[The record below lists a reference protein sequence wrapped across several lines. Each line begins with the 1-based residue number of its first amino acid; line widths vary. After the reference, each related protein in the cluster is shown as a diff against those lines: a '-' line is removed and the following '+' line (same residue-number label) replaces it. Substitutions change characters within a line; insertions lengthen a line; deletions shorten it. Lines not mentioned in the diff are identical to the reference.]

1 MGERRV
7 RPAAGA
13 GVELEL
19 GIEPEMGGEP
29 NQRIETETGGI
40 MLNTT
45 KAYGGM
51 LVAPHH
57 LAAQAGERVLAEG
70 GNAIEAMI
78 AAAAAIAVVYPHM
91 NSLGGDNFW
100 LIHEPGE
107 APIGIDACGGA
118 AELASIDFYREQGLD
133 AIPGRGPLAALT
145 VAGAPAGWDAALA
158 VSKGAWDGRLLLP
171 RLLEDAIAFARNGVA
186 VTGTQAANTAA
197 KRPEMGNAAGFAETY
212 CPGGEAPRIGERFLQ
227 PRLAASLETL
237 AREGLPSFYRGDLAR
252 SLARDLEAVGS
263 PLRLSDF
270 EAFQAR
276 RVEPLSVAVAGHRV
290 FNLPPPTQ
298 GLASLML
305 LGIAQHLDLGA
316 PGSFEFIHGL
326 LEATKRAFLVRDRH
340 VTDPDYM
347 TVDPA
352 SFLTPEVLKKAAKDI
367 DPATAMPW
375 PAPANAGDTVW
386 LGAID
391 REGRAVS
398 FIQSTYWEFG
408 SGVVLP
414 ESGIVWQ
421 NRGTSFSL
429 DRAHHNHLLPGR
441 RPFHTIQPALAQ
453 LSDGRVMAYGTMG
466 GEGQPQTQAM
476 LFARHVLMGQ
486 DLQEAVTAPRWLLG
500 RTWGS
505 AHTSVRIESR
515 FDPDVIEK
523 LKKSGHD
530 IELVGAFE
538 EIMGHA
544 GALVHH
550 PDGLIEGAA
559 DPRSDG
565 QARGF

>member
-1 MGERRV
+1 
-7 RPAAGA
+7 
-13 GVELEL
+13 
-19 GIEPEMGGEP
+19 
-29 NQRIETETGGI
+29 
-40 MLNTT
+40 MLQTAR
-45 KAYGGM
+45 AYGGM
-51 LVAPHH
+51 VVAPHH
-57 LAAQAGERVLAEG
+57 LAARAGERVLAEG
-70 GNAIEAMI
+70 GNAIEAMV

-107 APIGIDACGGA
+107 EPVGIDACGGA
-118 AELASIDFYREQGLD
+118 AALASIDFYREQGLT

-145 VAGAPAGWDAALA
+145 VAGAPSGWESALTL
-158 VSKGAWDGRLLLP
+158 SKGAWNGRLPLS
-171 RLLEDAIAFARNGVA
+171 RLLEDAIGYARDGVA
-186 VTGTQAANTAA
+186 VTETQAANTAA
-197 KRPEMGNAAGFAETY
+197 KLPEMNGSPGFAETY
-212 CPGGEAPRIGERFLQ
+212 CPQGRPPAVGERFLQ
-227 PRLAASLETL
+227 SRLADSLEVL
-237 AREGLPSFYRGDLAR
+237 AEQGLDGFYRGDLAR
-252 SLARDLEAVGS
+252 SLAKDLEVTGS
-263 PLRLSDF
+263 PLRLSDL
-270 EAFQAR
+270 EAFKAR
-276 RVEPLSVAVAGHRV
+276 RVDPLSVEVGGHRV
-290 FNLPPPTQ
+290 FNMPPPTQ

-305 LGIAQHLDLGA
+305 LGIAQHLDLGT
-316 PGSFEFIHGL
+316 PGSFEFAHGL

-347 TVDPA
+347 TVEPA
-352 SFLTPEVLKKAAKDI
+352 SFLTPELLRENAKKI
-367 DPATAMPW
+367 DPAKAMPW

-429 DRAHHNHLLPGR
+429 DPEHHNHLLPGR

-453 LSDGRVMAYGTMG
+453 LADGRVMAYGTMG

-476 LFARHVLMGQ
+476 LFVRHVLQGQ
-486 DLQEAVTAPRWLLG
+486 GLQEAVSAPRWLLG

-505 AHTSVRIESR
+505 ERTNVRIEDR
-515 FDPDVIEK
+515 FDPEVIEG
-523 LKKSGHD
+523 LKAAGHD
-530 IELVGAFE
+530 IEVVGAYE

-550 PDGLIEGAA
+550 PDGLIEGAS

-565 QARGF
+565 QARGI